1 MKKQGK
7 IHYAWWIMVASAAI
21 YAASVGIIV
30 SCARILI
37 SCSS

>member
-30 SCARILI
+30 SCAPVYFIVQ
-37 SCSS
+37 